1 MRSKAEKIY
10 LYYSYVMNNPDLSN
24 VRYIVKT
31 DDDAVL
37 CPKMLFKYLN
47 KKHLTLTSYAG
58 WFHHMDTWESKINK
72 LHRVD
77 GMFLLLGRDL
87 VHRIVNQT
95 YCHHG
100 DSKECDT
107 LGQLF
112 DTGWDDESVA
122 LWISTMKDVNPLP
135 LNHVFTHTLNSNK
148 RIIAEKRLVYHAAK
162 ELETKE
168 KMFSE
173 CQKIML

>member
-1 MRSKAEKIY
+1 
-10 LYYSYVMNNPDLSN
+10 
-24 VRYIVKT
+24 
-31 DDDAVL
+31 
-37 CPKMLFKYLN
+37 
-47 KKHLTLTSYAG
+47 
-58 WFHHMDTWESKINK
+58 MDTWESKINK

-87 VHRIVNQT
+87 VHR
-95 YCHHG
+95 
-100 DSKECDT
+100 DT

-122 LWISTMKDVNPLP
+122 IWISTMKDVNPLP

-173 CQKIML
+173 CQKIKL